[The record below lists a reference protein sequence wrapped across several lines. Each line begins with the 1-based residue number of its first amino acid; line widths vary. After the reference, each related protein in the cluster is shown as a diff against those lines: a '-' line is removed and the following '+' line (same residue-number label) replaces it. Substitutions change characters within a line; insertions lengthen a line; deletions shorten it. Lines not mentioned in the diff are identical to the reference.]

1 MLRCFLITIPSGYR
15 KRGWQNCG
23 TTVSTINYHLKQIDE
38 SGEILC
44 PKQFEKLEFYRTNGM
59 KRVCSDVFLD
69 VIIAV
74 GYRVS
79 SYEGLSMVPLFITL
93 GAYIGEYSKSH

>member
-38 SGEILC
+38 SGEIHLSEAVR
-44 PKQFEKLEFYRTNGM
+44 KIRIL
-59 KRVCSDVFLD
+59 SDQWDETGVL
-69 VIIAV
+69 
-74 GYRVS
+74 
-79 SYEGLSMVPLFITL
+79 
-93 GAYIGEYSKSH
+93 